1 MAVDV
6 TGYPSLTTF
15 SLPTP
20 DTLESAEVV
29 QYVTVASDDF
39 LGDEY
44 IEVVYNTQT
53 ITIYLQ
59 EECRYTP
66 LEVHFINKEGAQQT
80 ITFYK
85 AKEERLKTKGEEY
98 ESDYGQP
105 LAGFHQYIDYNKTGR
120 TSFKIN
126 SGFVEEENNDDFK
139 QLLLSSRVWIYDTA
153 YIPVNIKSSS
163 LTYKTRQKDRLIS
176 YEIEFEYSFN
186 DVNNI

>member
-15 SLPTP
+15 SFATP

-29 QYVTVASDDF
+29 QYVVVNSNDF

-44 IEVVYNTQT
+44 IEVVYNAQT

-66 LEVHFINKEGAQQT
+66 LVVHFINKEGAQQT

-85 AKEERLKTKGEEY
+85 AKEERIKTKSEEY
-98 ESDYGQP
+98 ESDRGQA
-105 LAGFHQYIDYNKTGR
+105 LLGNHQYITYNNTGR
-120 TSFKIN
+120 SSFKIN
-126 SGFVEEENNDDFK
+126 SGFVEEETNDDFK
-139 QLLLSSRVWIYDTA
+139 QLLLSSRVWVYDTD
-153 YIPVNIKSSS
+153 YIPVNVKSSS

-176 YEIEFEYSFN
+176 YDIEFEYSYN
-186 DVNNI
+186 DINNI